1 MYGWLF
7 GHVIFPLY
15 ETGLRRR
22 NTLRYLR
29 QLEEQQWLS
38 SDEVRELQ
46 WRKLVRLLAHAEEHV
61 PFYRDRMRRAG
72 VTASGVESPDDLLRL
87 PPLTKDDVR
96 RHQQDLVSE
105 GVSAADLYPSA
116 TGGSTGEPLHFM
128 YDHDSYEWRVAGA
141 ARADRWAGWDWG
153 RRQFYIWGRALHHE
167 PFATRLKKRIHNRL
181 LNMHIVSSFDF
192 TDEVL
197 DRYVREYNAFRPVVV
212 VGYTNAL
219 YEFARHC
226 QARKVELRAPTGV
239 VATAE
244 RLYDH
249 QRDLISRAF
258 GAPVFDRYGCR
269 EMMNISA
276 ECDRHQGTH
285 VNADNILLELERD
298 GAHVP
303 PGELGEVVVTDL
315 NNYSMPFI
323 RYKNGDLAV
332 AKDGL
337 CKCGRGLPLLERVEG
352 RVLDVLVTP
361 DGRYVPG
368 EFFPHMLKDY
378 AGISRYQVYQ
388 GKDYAIELR
397 IVPGE
402 GFQAGEISD
411 IEQLTTGL
419 LGAGVPFAVKLVD
432 DIPRT
437 AEGKLR
443 VTVSEVQ
450 RAGGATAHG

>member
-7 GHVIFPLY
+7 GHAIFPFY
-15 ETGLRRR
+15 ETVLRRR

-29 QLEEQQWLS
+29 QLEEQQWMSPKEL
-38 SDEVRELQ
+38 RELQ
-46 WRKLVRLLAHAEEHV
+46 WRKLIRLLAYAQEHV
-61 PFYRDRMRRAG
+61 PFYRNRMRSAG
-72 VTASGVESPDDLLRL
+72 LSAGRLGSPEDLLRL

-96 RHQQDLVSE
+96 RHQQDLIADNVSPK
-105 GVSAADLYPSA
+105 DLYPSA

-153 RRQFYIWGRALHHE
+153 RRQFYIWGRAVHHE
-167 PFATRLKKRIHNRL
+167 PFARRWKKRLHNRL

-192 TDEVL
+192 TDDVL
-197 DRYVREYNAFRPVVV
+197 DRYVRELNAFRPAVV

-219 YEFARHC
+219 FEFARHC
-226 QARKVELRAPTGV
+226 VDGKHEVHAPVGV
-239 VATAE
+239 IASAE
-244 RLYDH
+244 RLYDS
-249 QRDLISRAF
+249 QRDLIGRAF

-285 VNADNILLELERD
+285 VNADNIFLELERD

-303 PGELGEVVVTDL
+303 AGELGEVVVTDL

-332 AKDGL
+332 AREGD
-337 CKCGRGLPLLERVEG
+337 CTCGRGLPLLERVEG

-378 AGISRYQVYQ
+378 AGISRFQVYQ

-397 IVPGE
+397 IMTGE
-402 GFQAGEISD
+402 GFHARETAD
-411 IEQLTTGL
+411 IEQAAREV
-419 LGAGVPFAVKLVD
+419 LGASVPFAVKLVGE
-432 DIPRT
+432 IPRT
-437 AEGKLR
+437 ADGKLR
-443 VTVSEVQ
+443 VTVSEAP
-450 RAGGATAHG
+450 RAVRPSR